1 DTLSDGAEELTH
13 LTNPLVKDTDSD
25 GLNDNIELGGNNH
38 TNPND
43 SDSDD
48 DCIVDGNEDYDHDG
62 NFDGGVG
69 GELNPNADG
78 DGIPDGSATPGLS
91 GEGPCSGAPYPTGQ
105 HVSDPTKV
113 DTDGDGFTDYEELA
127 TIGTNPRNPDSDN
140 DGLTDYEEAGPG
152 GTGTNPNDSDSDD
165 DGLSDGVEVDTTHTN
180 PLVGDSDGDGIGDA
194 VEGASTC
201 ALDANNPDTDGDGLC
216 DGPGGAASAAGLC
229 SLGGSGLDADNKGE
243 DKDADCV
250 RDAGETNPLAADSDA
265 DGRPD
270 GIEYGGVIAADGQP
284 PDSDG
289 DGIIDDEDQCPD
301 VAGTAELKGCSDKD
315 GDGVLDH
322 EDRCPEKKGKAQWKG
337 CGDMDGDEVP
347 DPDDLCPK
355 VQGPKDRKGCPPP
368 PKEIQEKFSGSIEGI
383 FFETGSAELKA
394 ESNKILDEAAEVMN
408 KFGDLKLEID
418 GHTDDVGKDDA
429 NLKLSQDRADAV
441 KQALTERGVKADRM
455 KATGFGETKPA
466 MKGTSKKAR
475 AKNRR
480 IEFKIVQPD

>member
-1 DTLSDGAEELTH
+1 MKFKTAIAAATLASVVGAGPAWADDEAKAAGGQWPAWHVGVSLGGHLVITDWGSATANEDTGLYESADHSFIGRLRFGGQFSDLVGIEASVGYLPISAAGEDHTALEYDLGVLLFFSNGTWRPFFGVGAGVYHFPDGEMRDPIGDTRFA
-13 LTNPLVKDTDSD
+13 TIKDESDIDPMLWYGLGLRAMATDWFAVRGDIRHIYTD
-25 GLNDNIELGGNNH
+25 GLEPDGPSIASNFEVSLG
-38 TNPND
+38 
-43 SDSDD
+43 
-48 DCIVDGNEDYDHDG
+48 VDFLFG
-62 NFDGGVG
+62 G
-69 GELNPNADG
+69 GEPPPPPPADKDGDGVPDADDKCVDQPGDKANAGCPGDKDG
-78 DGIPDGSATPGLS
+78 DGI
-91 GEGPCSGAPYPTGQ
+91 
-105 HVSDPTKV
+105 
-113 DTDGDGFTDYEELA
+113 
-127 TIGTNPRNPDSDN
+127 I
-140 DGLTDYEEAGPG
+140 
-152 GTGTNPNDSDSDD
+152 
-165 DGLSDGVEVDTTHTN
+165 
-180 PLVGDSDGDGIGDA
+180 DA
-194 VEGASTC
+194 
-201 ALDANNPDTDGDGLC
+201 
-216 DGPGGAASAAGLC
+216 
-229 SLGGSGLDADNKGE
+229 E
-243 DKDADCV
+243 DKCPDDKGTQSL
-250 RDAGETNPLAADSDA
+250 AGC
-265 DGRPD
+265 
-270 GIEYGGVIAADGQP
+270 